1 MNNTEYYCNISS
13 KRKIS
18 ILSEIKCLKC
28 QADSVQAPCTEG
40 FLFTAAPQVIYS
52 MSSPSGSSYLPVFQL
67 SLSNKCKKPKNKS

>member
-1 MNNTEYYCNISS
+1 MNNTEYYYNILS

-18 ILSEIKCLKC
+18 ILSEIKC

-40 FLFTAAPQVIYS
+40 FLFTAVPQGIYS
-52 MSSPSGSSYLPVFQL
+52 MSSPSRSSYLSVFQL